1 MACTTASGF
10 WTQDRYPVA
19 GEDSLVGRRP
29 VPLKKE
35 DTTVVMICGFCSRE
49 VELGCGR
56 NRSWTRNLHRILNKP

>member
-29 VPLKKE
+29 VPLERGEIDCFVSFLPEK
-35 DTTVVMICGFCSRE
+35 MS
-49 VELGCGR
+49 
-56 NRSWTRNLHRILNKP
+56 

>member
-29 VPLKKE
+29 VPLWRRENFMVCVLYFRE
-35 DTTVVMICGFCSRE
+35 DEQKM
-49 VELGCGR
+49 
-56 NRSWTRNLHRILNKP
+56 